1 MKKFLAGLVI
11 LFVLMVSM
19 PIAADAQQRYNRRSQ
34 KVNKRDYR
42 YENQNR
48 NRNYRNRNSR
58 NNSNYRRQS
67 FYQRNRNLINIAA
80 GTGAGALIGGVVGGK
95 KGALI
100 GAAIGAGSSALYTY
114 KIKPKKKRYN
124 RR

>member
-19 PIAADAQQRYNRRSQ
+19 PTVADAQQRNNRRSQ

-48 NRNYRNRNSR
+48 NRNYRNRNYR
-58 NNSNYRRQS
+58 NNNRRQS

-80 GTGAGALIGGVVGGK
+80 GTGAGTLIGGVIGGK